1 MARVARNRTQ
11 LLAAR
16 AGPLQHQVAGEGRL
30 LARWRGPG
38 GQAVR
43 ARLREVVVGPLN
55 RLEWA
60 LQAGPVGRLQREPG
74 RVAEGAARFPFA
86 LLYRRNGEKA
96 TATAG
101 LAGELFTTPTPWH
114 PK

>member
-1 MARVARNRTQ
+1 MAR
-11 LLAAR
+11 
-16 AGPLQHQVAGEGRL
+16 EGRL
-30 LARWRGPG
+30 LARRRV

-43 ARLREVVVGPLN
+43 ARLREEEVGPLN

-60 LQAGPVGRLQREPG
+60 LRAEPEVRRQLEPG
-74 RVAEGAARFPFA
+74 RVAEVVAQYPFQA
-86 LLYRRNGEKA
+86 LYCWNYEKA

-101 LAGELFTTPTPWH
+101 LMWELFTTPTLWH

>member
-1 MARVARNRTQ
+1 MAQEVQEVN
-11 LLAAR
+11 
-16 AGPLQHQVAGEGRL
+16 LQYLEEEVERL
-30 LARWRGPG
+30 PVHRPVGL
-38 GQAVR
+38 VV
-43 ARLREVVVGPLN
+43 RLRPPESVVGLPN

-60 LQAGPVGRLQREPG
+60 LQAEPVGRLQREPG

>member
-1 MARVARNRTQ
+1 MARVERNRTQ

-16 AGPLQHQVAGEGRL
+16 AGPFQHQVAGEGRL
-30 LARWRGPG
+30 LARWRE

-43 ARLREVVVGPLN
+43 ARLREEEVGPLN

-60 LQAGPVGRLQREPG
+60 LQAEPVGRLQREPG

-86 LLYRRNGEKA
+86 LLYRQNNEKA

-101 LAGELFTTPTPWH
+101 LAWELFTTPTPWH

>member
-1 MARVARNRTQ
+1 VAQ
-11 LLAAR
+11 
-16 AGPLQHQVAGEGRL
+16 AGPLQRQVAVERRL
-30 LARWRGPG
+30 LAWGRV

-43 ARLREVVVGPLN
+43 ARLREEEVGPLN

-60 LQAGPVGRLQREPG
+60 LRAEPEGRRQLEPG
-74 RVAEGAARFPFA
+74 RVAEVVAQCPFHA
-86 LLYRRNGEKA
+86 LYCRNNEKA

-101 LAGELFTTPTPWH
+101 LVWELFTTPTLWH

>member
-1 MARVARNRTQ
+1 MARVERNRTQ

-60 LQAGPVGRLQREPG
+60 LRVELEGRRQLEPG
-74 RVAEGAARFPFA
+74 RVAEVAAQCP
-86 LLYRRNGEKA
+86 
-96 TATAG
+96 
-101 LAGELFTTPTPWH
+101 
-114 PK
+114 

>member
-1 MARVARNRTQ
+1 MERDRAQ

-30 LARWRGPG
+30 LARGRV

-43 ARLREVVVGPLN
+43 ARLREEVVGPLN

-60 LQAGPVGRLQREPG
+60 LRVELEGRRQREPG
-74 RVAEGAARFPFA
+74 RVAEVAARCPFDP
-86 LLYRRNGEKA
+86 LYCRNYEKA

-101 LAGELFTTPTPWH
+101 LEGELFTTPTLWH

>member
-1 MARVARNRTQ
+1 M
-11 LLAAR
+11 AR
-16 AGPLQHQVAGEGRL
+16 AGPFQHQVAGEGRL
-30 LARWRGPG
+30 LARWRE

-43 ARLREVVVGPLN
+43 ARLREVAERPLN

-60 LQAGPVGRLQREPG
+60 LQAEPLGRLQREPG

>member
-1 MARVARNRTQ
+1 MARVERNQAQ

-30 LARWRGPG
+30 LARGRV

-43 ARLREVVVGPLN
+43 ARLREEEVVPLN

-60 LQAGPVGRLQREPG
+60 LRAELEGRRQLEPG
-74 RVAEGAARFPFA
+74 RVAEVAARCPFDP
-86 LLYRRNGEKA
+86 LYCRNHEKA

-101 LAGELFTTPTPWH
+101 LEGELFTTPTLWH

>member
-30 LARWRGPG
+30 LARLRV
-38 GQAVR
+38 GQVVR
-43 ARLREVVVGPLN
+43 ARLREVAERPLN

-60 LQAGPVGRLQREPG
+60 LQAGPVGRLQQEPG

-86 LLYRRNGEKA
+86 LLYRQNDEKA

-101 LAGELFTTPTPWH
+101 LAWELFTTPTPWH

>member
-1 MARVARNRTQ
+1 MARVERNRTQ

-60 LQAGPVGRLQREPG
+60 LQAEPVGRLQREPG